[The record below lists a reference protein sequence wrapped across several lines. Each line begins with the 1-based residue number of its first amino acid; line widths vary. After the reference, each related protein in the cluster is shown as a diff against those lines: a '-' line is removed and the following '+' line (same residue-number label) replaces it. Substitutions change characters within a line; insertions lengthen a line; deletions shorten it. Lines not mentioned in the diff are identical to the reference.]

1 MVFKNAFPKRT
12 FNNNYL
18 SVTTSA
24 LLQLA
29 IQFLAINNI
38 KKNELQLSNYKL
50 GALFQKDQTVL
61 FNKVLIKAQND
72 NDRKISEENLYH
84 QYLQSQ
90 TLAEFAVK
98 NNSRNYYNHL
108 LLSKQALDDF
118 YALTRLKFDIEQL
131 TQQNVFNINQQQGQD
146 ETTNYLI
153 EKNTSESPAIIIYKQ
168 LYIMLSNSDKDEH
181 YEKFYDTLIKNVSH
195 LNNEDVFA
203 TYAYAMNYCVRKVN
217 EGKQHFQIELLKL
230 YKFALQNDLLL
241 TDGNIHYLNYKNIV
255 SAGLRNNEIDWT
267 EQFIIEYKSK
277 LKKEV
282 RKNAFNYN
290 LANLHFYKSEYGKA
304 QTKLLNIDFTDVYYA
319 MDYRALLLKIYFE
332 QTAFDAL
339 DNLLSAFAV
348 FVRRNKKASANM
360 KRLYLN
366 QIKFTKQL
374 SNTSP
379 RNKKRLQLIK
389 ERIANTQQVGDRNWL
404 NQKIDEFLT

>member
-1 MVFKNAFPKRT
+1 VVFKNAFPKRT

-348 FVRRNKKASANM
+348 FVRRNIKASANM

>member
-1 MVFKNAFPKRT
+1 VVFKNAFPKRT